1 MSRLGVKHKSRKS
14 GVLSGAFILVLAGI
28 FCKFIGAFYRVPLS
42 NILGAEG
49 IGVYQ
54 LVFPIYSLFLIIC
67 SGGIPVA
74 LSKIVAECRARGEI
88 KRGKRFLWISF
99 FILLIVSL
107 ILAVIFIFLGE
118 RIANLQGNSL
128 AGLGYIAVGIALVFS
143 SILTAFRGYFQ
154 GFQIMHP
161 TAVSQ
166 VIEQIFKLLLGLLF
180 ANIFIKNGIAFGVLG
195 ALLGIAISEL
205 FALVYLIITYAVKRK
220 KIDLIE
226 PKILT
231 PFWADFWLILKRS
244 LVITLN
250 SLILPLII
258 AVDSFLVVNLLS
270 KSGYSLQEA
279 TSLFGVYSGM
289 VNSLV
294 NFPTVVAYSISI
306 AILPWVSYER
316 EKGATSMQDISS
328 CFKLILIV
336 CVPCI
341 MLFLLFSQ
349 NIISLLY
356 PSTTSQE
363 LILVANN
370 LLKILSINIL
380 TISILQ
386 LTTSM
391 MQAVNKSYIPL
402 INLSIAGA
410 IKIVLT
416 IFLVGS
422 PMNIYGV
429 GVASIACYL
438 LSSGLNFIA
447 VSDQYN
453 FKLKFKTVFS
463 ILLCTGITFAVMVG
477 IYNLFGLILTTN
489 LSFILSGII
498 SAILFVILVINSNIF
513 TNSEI
518 KKIPFISKLR
528 ILKRIDKEVLK

>member
-166 VIEQIFKLLLGLLF
+166 VVEQIFKLLLGLLF
-180 ANIFIKNGIAFGVLG
+180 ASIFIKNGIAFGVLG

-205 FALVYLIITYAVKRK
+205 FALVYLIITYAFKRK

-477 IYNLFGLILTTN
+477 IYNLFGLILATN